1 MTSPNLLAFME
12 KPEPA
17 ASSSTRAWAASETAV
32 VKGPKGGV
40 TAKNSSNCV
49 YIHADSATEVVRL
62 SPPAPGGIK
71 IKLAD

>member
-1 MTSPNLLAFME
+1 MTSPNLPALME

-40 TAKNSSNCV
+40 TANNSSNCL
-49 YIHADSATEVVRL
+49 YIHADSATEGVRL
-62 SPPAPGGIK
+62 SPPAPGGIQ

>member
-1 MTSPNLLAFME
+1 MTSPNLPALME

-32 VKGPKGGV
+32 VKGLKGGI

-49 YIHADSATEVVRL
+49 YIHADSATEGVRL
-62 SPPAPGGIK
+62 SPPAPGGVQ